1 MSDDQRGP
9 QAVVNKRCPKAVV
22 NKRQR
27 STKATSVSQAIQTT
41 PSSPT
46 SATATKLR
54 FASPSYPLAALE
66 LLANLCLKR
75 SLRKCDFEEF
85 KAELIAFINLYNEAA
100 GGAAEGVE
108 RMNEHKQ
115 AAFSKIEGFPELVAD
130 FDQFLT
136 ASKVVMRRP
145 TAMQYQGAVAPELA
159 NL

>member
-1 MSDDQRGP
+1 MPNVRRPEGPASGSKQEVPESGAKQAAEVNESHLGVPGYTDDPIFSYIRYSD
-9 QAVVNKRCPKAVV
+9 KA
-22 NKRQR
+22 
-27 STKATSVSQAIQTT
+27 
-41 PSSPT
+41 
-46 SATATKLR
+46 
-54 FASPSYPLAALE
+54 E
-66 LLANLCLKR
+66 R

-108 RMNEHKQ
+108 KMNEHKQ

-145 TAMQYQGAVAPELA
+145 TAMQYQDAVAPELA